1 MKPTLAI
8 TMGDPSG
15 IGPEIVVKA
24 LASPRLWRACR
35 PVVIGR
41 LPIMEAAV
49 RTIGSAVGFAP
60 PDERL
65 PTTNRSRC
73 PLVESG
79 PVRDQ
84 IPPLGRASAAGGRAA
99 IAAIAAATRLALDRR
114 VDAIV
119 TAPISKEAI
128 RAAGSPFPGHTEMLA
143 SLTGSKRF
151 AMMLVG
157 GPLRVSLATIHV
169 SLAQVPALITARGV
183 REVIELTWEAVRH
196 FGLHLPQIAVC
207 GLNPHAGEA
216 GIMGNEER
224 RVIAPA
230 VRAMAKKGIPVS
242 GPYPADTIFF
252 RAARG
257 EFAAIVAM
265 YHDQGLGPLKTLAFD
280 TGVNLTLGLP
290 IIRTSVD
297 HGTAFDI
304 AGKGVARPESLLAAV
319 ELAATMALHARRERV
334 PHLLLGHARPSR

>member
-1 MKPTLAI
+1 MKPLLAI

-15 IGPEIVVKA
+15 IGPEIIVKA
-24 LASPRLWRACR
+24 LASPALWRACQ
-35 PVVIGR
+35 PVVVGR
-41 LPIMEAAV
+41 LPVLQAAALAN
-49 RTIGSAVGFAP
+49 GGGVGFVPVDAA
-60 PDERL
+60 L
-65 PTTNRSRC
+65 PTATRSRC
-73 PLVESG
+73 PLVETG
-79 PVRDQ
+79 PERGR
-84 IPPLGRASAAGGRAA
+84 IPPFGRAGAAGGRAA
-99 IAAIAAATRLALDRR
+99 IAAITGAVRLALDRR

-143 SLTGSKRF
+143 ALTGAKRH

-169 SLAQVPALITARGV
+169 PLAQVPSLITARAV
-183 REVIELTWEAVRH
+183 REVIELTWDAVRR
-196 FGLHLPQIAVC
+196 FGLPRPKIAVC

-216 GIMGNEER
+216 GIMGDEER
-224 RVIAPA
+224 RVIAPV
-230 VRAMAKKGIPVS
+230 VRALAKKGLPVS

-257 EFAAIVAM
+257 EFAAVVAM

-304 AGKGVARPESLLAAV
+304 AGKGLASARSLLAAV
-319 ELAATMALHARRERV
+319 ELAATMARGRQ
-334 PHLLLGHARPSR
+334 P

>member
-1 MKPTLAI
+1 MMKPILAI
-8 TMGDPSG
+8 TMGDPAG

-35 PVVIGR
+35 PVVVGR
-41 LPIMEAAV
+41 LPVMEAAA
-49 RTIGSAVGFAP
+49 RALGGGIAFAP
-60 PDERL
+60 VDAADQSAAG
-65 PTTNRSRC
+65 SRC
-73 PLVESG
+73 LLVETG
-79 PVRDQ
+79 PERDR
-84 IPPLGRASAAGGRAA
+84 IPPPGRASAAGGRAA
-99 IAAIAAATRLALDRR
+99 VEAVAGATQLALDGF

-119 TAPISKEAI
+119 TAPFSKEAI

-143 SLTGSKRF
+143 SLTKAKRY

-169 SLAQVPALITARGV
+169 PLAQVPSLITARGV
-183 REVIELTWEAVRH
+183 REVIDLTWEAVRLL
-196 FGLHLPQIAVC
+196 GLRRPRIAVC

-216 GIMGNEER
+216 GIMGDEER

-230 VRAMAKKGIPVS
+230 VRAMAKKGVPVS
-242 GPYPADTIFF
+242 GPYPADTIFH

-257 EFAAIVAM
+257 EFAAVVAM

-304 AGKGVARPESLLAAV
+304 AGKGVASAESLLAAI
-319 ELAATMALHARRERV
+319 ELAATMARRR
-334 PHLLLGHARPSR
+334 RP

>member
-1 MKPTLAI
+1 MKPILAI
-8 TMGDPSG
+8 TMGDPAG

-24 LASPRLWRACR
+24 LASPRLWKICR

-41 LPIMEAAV
+41 LPVMEAAARANGTGIEFQPV
-49 RTIGSAVGFAP
+49 DETPSAA
-60 PDERL
+60 
-65 PTTNRSRC
+65 TRSRC
-73 PLVESG
+73 LFVESG
-79 PVRDQ
+79 PERDR
-84 IPPLGRASAAGGRAA
+84 IPPVGRASAAGGRAA
-99 IAAIAAATRLALDRR
+99 LGAVTEAAHLALDGF

-143 SLTGSKRF
+143 DITGAKRH
-151 AMMLVG
+151 AMMLLG

-169 SLAQVPALITARGV
+169 PLAQVPALVTARGV
-183 REVIELTWEAVRH
+183 RDVIELTWEAVRR
-196 FGLHLPQIAVC
+196 FGLRRPKIAVC

-216 GIMGNEER
+216 GIMGDEER
-224 RVIAPA
+224 LVIAPA
-230 VRAMAKKGIPVS
+230 VRAMAKKGVPVS

-257 EFAAIVAM
+257 EFAAVVAM

-304 AGKGVARPESLLAAV
+304 AGKSRASPESLLAAI
-319 ELAATMALHARRERV
+319 ELAATMAR
-334 PHLLLGHARPSR
+334 SRQP

>member
-1 MKPTLAI
+1 MPVKPILAI

-24 LASPRLWRACR
+24 LASSRLWRACR

-41 LPIMEAAV
+41 FPVMAAAA
-49 RTIGSAVGFAP
+49 RAFGSGIGFAP
-60 PDERL
+60 AGV
-65 PTTNRSRC
+65 TFTAATRSRC
-73 PLVESG
+73 PLVETG
-79 PVRDQ
+79 PEHDR
-84 IPPLGRASAAGGRAA
+84 IPPFGRANAAGGRAA
-99 IAAIAAATRLALDRR
+99 IEAVTGAICLALDGR

-143 SLTGSKRF
+143 AFTGAKRH

-169 SLAQVPALITARGV
+169 PLAQVPSLITPRGL
-183 REVIELTWEAVRH
+183 RTVIELTWEAVRRL
-196 FGLHLPQIAVC
+196 GLRRPRIAVC

-216 GIMGNEER
+216 GLMGDEER
-224 RVIAPA
+224 CVIAPA
-230 VRAMAKKGIPVS
+230 VRALAKKGIPVS

-257 EFAAIVAM
+257 EFAAVVAM

-280 TGVNLTLGLP
+280 SGVNLTLGLP

-304 AGKGVARPESLLAAV
+304 AGRGVASAESLLAAV
-319 ELAATMALHARRERV
+319 ELAATLAGRR
-334 PHLLLGHARPSR
+334 RP

>member
-1 MKPTLAI
+1 
-8 TMGDPSG
+8 
-15 IGPEIVVKA
+15 
-24 LASPRLWRACR
+24 
-35 PVVIGR
+35 
-41 LPIMEAAV
+41 MEAAA
-49 RTIGSAVGFAP
+49 RALGIGIAFASV
-60 PDERL
+60 DAATEG
-65 PTTNRSRC
+65 TAGARC
-73 PLVESG
+73 LLVETG
-79 PVRDQ
+79 PERDR
-84 IPPLGRASAAGGRAA
+84 IPLPGRASAAGGRAA
-99 IAAIAAATRLALDRR
+99 LAAVTGATQLALDGF

-143 SLTGSKRF
+143 ALTKAKRH

-169 SLAQVPALITARGV
+169 PLAQVPSLITARGI
-183 REVIELTWEAVRH
+183 RTVIELTWEAVRL
-196 FGLHLPQIAVC
+196 FGLRRPRIAVC

-216 GIMGNEER
+216 GLMGDEER

-230 VRAMAKKGIPVS
+230 VRAMAKKGVPVS
-242 GPYPADTIFF
+242 GPYPADTIFH

-257 EFAAIVAM
+257 EFAAVVAM

-304 AGKGVARPESLLAAV
+304 AGKGVASAESLLAAV
-319 ELAATMALHARRERV
+319 ELAATMARRR
-334 PHLLLGHARPSR
+334 RS

>member
-15 IGPEIVVKA
+15 VGPEIVVKA

-35 PVVIGR
+35 PVVVGR
-41 LPIMEAAV
+41 LPVMEAAARARGAGIAFV
-49 RTIGSAVGFAP
+49 PVG
-60 PDERL
+60 ETL
-65 PTTNRSRC
+65 PAANRSRC
-73 PLVESG
+73 PLVETG
-79 PVRDQ
+79 PERDR
-84 IPPLGRASAAGGRAA
+84 IPPFGHASATGGRAA
-99 IAAIAAATRLALDRR
+99 IEAVTGAICLALDRR

-143 SLTGSKRF
+143 AFTGAKRH

-169 SLAQVPALITARGV
+169 PLAEVPSLITARGV
-183 REVIELTWEAVRH
+183 REVIELTWDAVRS
-196 FGLHLPQIAVC
+196 FGLRRPKIAVC

-216 GIMGNEER
+216 GIMGGEER
-224 RVIAPA
+224 RIIAPA

-257 EFAAIVAM
+257 EFAAVVAM

-304 AGKGVARPESLLAAV
+304 AGKGIASPESLLAAV
-319 ELAATMALHARRERV
+319 ELAATMARNRR
-334 PHLLLGHARPSR
+334 P

>member
-1 MKPTLAI
+1 MKPILAI

-24 LASPRLWRACR
+24 LASPRLWRVCR
-35 PVVIGR
+35 PVVFGR
-41 LPIMEAAV
+41 LPVMEAAV
-49 RTIGSAVGFAP
+49 RAIGGGIGFVPVDGTLTPA
-60 PDERL
+60 
-65 PTTNRSRC
+65 TRSRC
-73 PLVESG
+73 PLVETG
-79 PVRDQ
+79 PEPDR
-84 IPPLGRASAAGGRAA
+84 IPPFGRSSAAGGRAA
-99 IAAIAAATRLALDRR
+99 IAAVTGAICRALDRR
-114 VDAIV
+114 VAAIV

-143 SLTGSKRF
+143 ALTGARRH

-169 SLAQVPALITARGV
+169 PLAQVPSLITAGGV
-183 REVIELTWEAVRH
+183 RDVIELTWEAVRR
-196 FGLHLPQIAVC
+196 FGLRRPKIAVC

-216 GIMGNEER
+216 GIMGDEER

-230 VRAMAKKGIPVS
+230 VRALAKQGIPVS

-257 EFAAIVAM
+257 EFAAVVAM

-304 AGKGVARPESLLAAV
+304 AGKGRASPASLLAAI
-319 ELAATMALHARRERV
+319 ELAATLARNR
-334 PHLLLGHARPSR
+334 RP

>member
-1 MKPTLAI
+1 MKPILGI

-15 IGPEIVVKA
+15 VGPEIVVKA
-24 LASPRLWRACR
+24 LASPRLWRVCR
-35 PVVIGR
+35 PLVFGR
-41 LPIMEAAV
+41 LPVMAAAA
-49 RTIGSAVGFAP
+49 RASGGGIGFVPVGDTLP
-60 PDERL
+60 P
-65 PTTNRSRC
+65 PTRARC
-73 PLVESG
+73 PLFETG
-79 PVRDQ
+79 PERDRV
-84 IPPLGRASAAGGRAA
+84 PPFGHASAAGGRAA
-99 IAAIAAATRLALDRR
+99 LEAVTGAICLALDGR

-143 SLTGSKRF
+143 SLTKAKRH

-169 SLAQVPALITARGV
+169 PLAQVPALITARKV
-183 REVIELTWEAVRH
+183 REVIELTWEAVRL
-196 FGLHLPQIAVC
+196 FGLRRPRIAVC

-216 GIMGNEER
+216 GIMGDEER

-230 VRAMAKKGIPVS
+230 VRAMANKGVPVS

-257 EFAAIVAM
+257 EFAAVVAM

-304 AGKGVARPESLLAAV
+304 AGKGVASAESLLAAI
-319 ELAATMALHARRERV
+319 ELAATMARRR
-334 PHLLLGHARPSR
+334 RS

>member
-35 PVVIGR
+35 PIVIGR
-41 LPIMEAAV
+41 RPVLEAAA
-49 RTIGSAVGFAP
+49 RAIDAGIAFAP
-60 PDERL
+60 FGEAL
-65 PTTNRSRC
+65 PLATRSRC

-79 PVRDQ
+79 PERD
-84 IPPLGRASAAGGRAA
+84 PLPRLGRVSAVGGRAA
-99 IAAIAAATRLALDRR
+99 LEAITLAICLALDRR
-114 VDAIV
+114 VEAIV

-143 SLTGSKRF
+143 AFTGARRH

-169 SLAQVPALITARGV
+169 PLALVPSLITPRGV
-183 REVIELTWEAVRH
+183 REVIELTWEAVRS
-196 FGLHLPQIAVC
+196 FGIRAPKIAVC
-207 GLNPHAGEA
+207 GLNPHAGEG
-216 GIMGNEER
+216 GIMGEEER
-224 RVIAPA
+224 LVIAPA
-230 VRAMAKKGIPVS
+230 VRALAKKGIPVS

-257 EFAAIVAM
+257 EFAAVVAM

-304 AGKGVARPESLLAAV
+304 AGRGLASPESLLAAI
-319 ELAATMALHARRERV
+319 ELAATMARNRRT
-334 PHLLLGHARPSR
+334 

>member
-1 MKPTLAI
+1 MKPVLAI
-8 TMGDPSG
+8 TMGDPAG
-15 IGPEIVVKA
+15 VGPEIVVKA
-24 LASPRLWRACR
+24 LASPRLWDACR
-35 PVVIGR
+35 PVILGR
-41 LPIMEAAV
+41 RPVLEAAA
-49 RTIGSAVGFAP
+49 RDLGSGVGFVTVGAS
-60 PDERL
+60 L
-65 PTTNRSRC
+65 PAASRSRC
-73 PLVESG
+73 ALVETG
-79 PVRDQ
+79 PESDR
-84 IPPLGRASAAGGRAA
+84 IPRLGRASATGGRAA
-99 IAAIAAATRLALDRR
+99 IEAVTLAVCLALDRR

-143 SLTGSKRF
+143 AFTGARRH

-169 SLAQVPALITARGV
+169 PLARVPSLITARGV
-183 REVIELTWEAVRH
+183 RDVIELTWEAVRH
-196 FGLHLPQIAVC
+196 FGLRRPAIAVC
-207 GLNPHAGEA
+207 GLNPHAGES
-216 GIMGNEER
+216 GMMGDEER
-224 RVIAPA
+224 RIIAPA
-230 VRAMAKKGIPVS
+230 VRAMADRGIPVS

-257 EFAAIVAM
+257 EFAAVVAM

-304 AGKGVARPESLLAAV
+304 AGRGVASPESLLSAV
-319 ELAATMALHARRERV
+319 ELAATMARNRRR
-334 PHLLLGHARPSR
+334 

>member
-1 MKPTLAI
+1 MKPILAL
-8 TMGDPSG
+8 TMGDPAG

-24 LASPRLWRACR
+24 LASPRLWQVCR
-35 PVVIGR
+35 PVVVGR
-41 LPIMEAAV
+41 LPVMEAAA
-49 RTIGSAVGFAP
+49 RALGSTIAFTSVDETTASAALTHCLLVETGP
-60 PDERL
+60 ERDRL
-65 PTTNRSRC
+65 PH
-73 PLVESG
+73 P
-79 PVRDQ
+79 
-84 IPPLGRASAAGGRAA
+84 GRASAAGGRAA
-99 IAAIAAATRLALDRR
+99 VEAIEGAARLALDGF

-143 SLTGSKRF
+143 ALTKAKRH

-169 SLAQVPALITARGV
+169 PLAQVPSLITARSL
-183 REVIELTWEAVRH
+183 RAIIELTWDAVRL
-196 FGLHLPQIAVC
+196 FGLRRPKIAVC

-216 GIMGNEER
+216 GMMGDEER
-224 RVIAPA
+224 RVIAPV
-230 VRAMAKKGIPVS
+230 VRALAKKGLPVS
-242 GPYPADTIFF
+242 GPYPADTIFY

-257 EFAAIVAM
+257 EFAAVVAM

-304 AGKGVARPESLLAAV
+304 AGKGVASPESLLAAV
-319 ELAATMALHARRERV
+319 ELAATMASRRR
-334 PHLLLGHARPSR
+334 A

>member
-1 MKPTLAI
+1 MKPLLAI
-8 TMGDPSG
+8 TMGDPAG
-15 IGPEIVVKA
+15 VGPEIVVKA
-24 LASPRLWRACR
+24 LGSPRLWKVCR

-41 LPIMEAAV
+41 RPVMEAAAGALGA
-49 RTIGSAVGFAP
+49 RIRFIEAGS
-60 PDERL
+60 RL
-65 PTTNRSRC
+65 PASYPGRC
-73 PLVESG
+73 PLIETG
-79 PVRDQ
+79 PERD
-84 IPPLGRASAAGGRAA
+84 PLPALGRPSAGGGRAA
-99 IAAIAAATRLALDRR
+99 LEAVTEAICLALGRR

-143 SLTGSKRF
+143 AFTAARRH

-157 GPLRVSLATIHV
+157 GPLRVSLATIHEP
-169 SLAQVPALITARGV
+169 LARVPSLITARRV
-183 REVIELTWEAVRH
+183 REVIQLTWEAVRD
-196 FGLHLPQIAVC
+196 FGLRRPRIAVC

-216 GIMGNEER
+216 GLMGQEER

-230 VRAMAKKGIPVS
+230 VRAMAGKGIPVS
-242 GPYPADTIFF
+242 GPYPADTVFH

-257 EFAAIVAM
+257 EFAAVVAM

-304 AGKGVARPESLLAAV
+304 AGKGVASPESLLAAV
-319 ELAATMALHARRERV
+319 ELAATMARHRAR
-334 PHLLLGHARPSR
+334 G

>member
-1 MKPTLAI
+1 MKPILAI
-8 TMGDPSG
+8 TMGDPAG

-24 LASPRLWRACR
+24 LASPRLRRACR
-35 PVVIGR
+35 PVVFGR
-41 LPIMEAAV
+41 LAALEAAA
-49 RTIGSAVGFAP
+49 RAAGSGIEFVEV
-60 PDERL
+60 DSKL
-65 PTTNRSRC
+65 PALSPGRC
-73 PLVESG
+73 ALVETG
-79 PVRDQ
+79 PARDPL
-84 IPPLGRASAAGGRAA
+84 PPMGRASAAGGRAA
-99 IAAIAAATRLALDRR
+99 LEAITYAVCLALDRR
-114 VDAIV
+114 VDAVV

-143 SLTGSKRF
+143 AFTGAKRH

-169 SLAQVPALITARGV
+169 PLAKVPALITARGV

-196 FGLHLPQIAVC
+196 FGLRRPTIAVC

-216 GIMGNEER
+216 GMMGDEER

-230 VRAMAKKGIPVS
+230 VRAMAKSGIPVS
-242 GPYPADTIFF
+242 GPYPADTIFH

-257 EFAAIVAM
+257 EFSAVVAM

-304 AGKGVARPESLLAAV
+304 AGKGVASPESLLAAV
-319 ELAATMALHARRERV
+319 ELAATMARNRGR
-334 PHLLLGHARPSR
+334 G

>member
-1 MKPTLAI
+1 VPRTPVVAI
-8 TMGDPSG
+8 TSGDPAG

-24 LASPRLWRACR
+24 LGERRLWRACR
-35 PVVIGR
+35 PVVVGR
-41 LPIMEAAV
+41 APVLERAARALRSAITFVPVGSTLP
-49 RTIGSAVGFAP
+49 RPAP
-60 PDERL
+60 G
-65 PTTNRSRC
+65 RC
-73 PLVESG
+73 PLVEAG
-79 PVRDQ
+79 PERDPL
-84 IPPLGRASAAGGRAA
+84 PPLGRPGLLGGRAA
-99 IAAIAAATRLALDRR
+99 LEAVALATCLALDRR

-143 SLTGSKRF
+143 AYTGARRH

-169 SLAQVPALITARGV
+169 PLKEVPALITRRGL
-183 REVIELTWEAVRH
+183 REVIDLTWEAVRAL
-196 FGLHLPQIAVC
+196 GLRRPRIAVC

-216 GIMGNEER
+216 GIMGDEER

-230 VRAMAKKGIPVS
+230 VRDAVRRGVPAS
-242 GPYPADTIFF
+242 GPLPADTVFF

-257 EFAAIVAM
+257 EFAAVVAM
-265 YHDQGLGPLKTLAFD
+265 YHDQGLGPFKTLAFD

-290 IIRTSVD
+290 VIRTSVD

-304 AGKGVARPESLLAAV
+304 AGRGVASAESLLAAV
-319 ELAATMALHARRERV
+319 ELAARLARNR
-334 PHLLLGHARPSR
+334 RP

>member
-1 MKPTLAI
+1 MKPILAI
-8 TMGDPSG
+8 TMGDPAG

-24 LASPRLWRACR
+24 LSSPRLWSTCR
-35 PVVIGR
+35 PVVFGR
-41 LPIMEAAV
+41 LPVLETAA
-49 RTIGSAVGFAP
+49 RALGSEVGFVP
-60 PDERL
+60 VGKKL
-65 PTTNRSRC
+65 PTASRSQC
-73 PLVESG
+73 PLVETG
-79 PVRDQ
+79 PERDR
-84 IPPLGRASAAGGRAA
+84 IPPLGRVSAAGGRAA
-99 IAAIAAATRLALDRR
+99 IEAITLAICLALDRR

-143 SLTGSKRF
+143 AFTGAQRH

-169 SLAQVPALITARGV
+169 PLAQVPSLITARNV
-183 REVIELTWEAVRH
+183 RAVIELTWDAVRS
-196 FGLHLPQIAVC
+196 FGLRRPKIAVC
-207 GLNPHAGEA
+207 GLNPRAGEA
-216 GIMGNEER
+216 GLMGDEER
-224 RVIAPA
+224 RVIAPV
-230 VRAMAKKGIPVS
+230 VRALAKKGIPVS

-252 RAARG
+252 RAVRG
-257 EFAAIVAM
+257 EFAAVVAM

-304 AGKGVARPESLLAAV
+304 AGTGSASPESLLAAI
-319 ELAATMALHARRERV
+319 ELAATMARRR
-334 PHLLLGHARPSR
+334 RS

>member
-1 MKPTLAI
+1 MKPILAI
-8 TMGDPSG
+8 TMGDPAG

-24 LASPRLWRACR
+24 LASPRLWSVCR

-41 LPIMEAAV
+41 LPVMETAA
-49 RTIGSAVGFAP
+49 RAAGVGVAFVPVGA
-60 PDERL
+60 RL
-65 PTTNRSRC
+65 PATDRSRC
-73 PLVESG
+73 PLVETG
-79 PVRDQ
+79 PERDRV
-84 IPPLGRASAAGGRAA
+84 PALGRVSAAGGRAA
-99 IAAIAAATRLALDRR
+99 IEAVTEAICLALDGR
-114 VDAIV
+114 VDAVV

-143 SLTGSKRF
+143 AFTGSKRH

-169 SLAQVPALITARGV
+169 PLAQVPSLITPRGV
-183 REVIELTWEAVRH
+183 RDVIELTWDAVRR
-196 FGLHLPQIAVC
+196 FGLRRPRIAVC

-216 GIMGNEER
+216 GMMGDEER

-230 VRAMAKKGIPVS
+230 VRAIAKKGIPVS
-242 GPYPADTIFF
+242 GPYPADTIFH

-257 EFAAIVAM
+257 EFAAVVAM

-304 AGKGVARPESLLAAV
+304 AGKGLASAGSLLAAV
-319 ELAATMALHARRERV
+319 ELAATMARHRR
-334 PHLLLGHARPSR
+334 P

>member
-1 MKPTLAI
+1 MKPILAI

-15 IGPEIVVKA
+15 IGPEVVVKA
-24 LASPRLWRACR
+24 LAAPRLWRLCR
-35 PVVIGR
+35 PVICGR
-41 LPIMEAAV
+41 LPVMMAAARAAGGGV
-49 RTIGSAVGFAP
+49 GFVAVG
-60 PDERL
+60 ETL
-65 PTTNRSRC
+65 PTATRARC
-73 PLVESG
+73 PLVETG
-79 PVRDQ
+79 PARDR
-84 IPPLGRASAAGGRAA
+84 IPPFGRPSAAGGRAA
-99 IAAIAAATRLALDRR
+99 IAAVTAAIRLALDGR

-143 SLTGSKRF
+143 ALTGAKRH

-169 SLAQVPALITARGV
+169 PLARVPSLITARGV
-183 REVIELTWEAVRH
+183 RDVIELTWEAVRH
-196 FGLHLPQIAVC
+196 FGLREPKIAVC

-216 GIMGNEER
+216 GMMGDEER
-224 RVIAPA
+224 LVIAPA
-230 VRAMAKKGIPVS
+230 VRALAKKGIPVS

-257 EFAAIVAM
+257 EFAAVVAM

-280 TGVNLTLGLP
+280 TGVNVTLGLP

-304 AGKGVARPESLLAAV
+304 AGQGLASAHSLLAAV
-319 ELAATMALHARRERV
+319 ELAATMARGRRR
-334 PHLLLGHARPSR
+334 

>member
-1 MKPTLAI
+1 VPKRPNSTVTVKPILAI

-15 IGPEIVVKA
+15 VGPEIVVKA
-24 LASPRLWRACR
+24 LASPRLRRVCR
-35 PVVIGR
+35 PLVVGR
-41 LPIMEAAV
+41 LPVMAAAA
-49 RTIGSAVGFAP
+49 RAAGSDIEFVPVG
-60 PDERL
+60 DKL
-65 PTTNRSRC
+65 PAARRSRC
-73 PLVESG
+73 PLVETG
-79 PVRDQ
+79 PERDP
-84 IPPLGRASAAGGRAA
+84 IPPFGRPSAIGGRAA
-99 IAAIAAATRLALDRR
+99 IEAITEAICLALDGRA
-114 VDAIV
+114 DAIV

-143 SLTGSKRF
+143 AFTGAKRH

-169 SLAQVPALITARGV
+169 PLAQVPSLITARGV
-183 REVIELTWEAVRH
+183 RDVIELTWEAVRRL
-196 FGLHLPQIAVC
+196 GLRRPKIAVC

-216 GIMGNEER
+216 GIMGGEER

-230 VRAMAKKGIPVS
+230 VRALAKRGVPVS
-242 GPYPADTIFF
+242 GPYPADTVFF

-257 EFAAIVAM
+257 EFAAVVAM

-304 AGKGVARPESLLAAV
+304 AGTGRASAQSLLAAV
-319 ELAATMALHARRERV
+319 ELAATMAR
-334 PHLLLGHARPSR
+334 SRAKA

>member
-1 MKPTLAI
+1 MKPILAI
-8 TMGDPSG
+8 TMGDPAG

-24 LASPRLWRACR
+24 LASPRLWRVCR

-41 LPIMEAAV
+41 LPIMAAAA
-49 RTIGSAVGFAP
+49 RALGGGIAFAP
-60 PDERL
+60 VDAAAESAAGSHCL
-65 PTTNRSRC
+65 
-73 PLVESG
+73 LVETG
-79 PVRDQ
+79 PERDR
-84 IPPLGRASAAGGRAA
+84 IPLPGRASVAGGRAA
-99 IAAIAAATRLALDRR
+99 IEAVTGAAHLALDGF

-143 SLTGSKRF
+143 SLTKARRH

-169 SLAQVPALITARGV
+169 PIAQVPSLITARAV
-183 REVIELTWEAVRH
+183 REVIELTWEAVRL
-196 FGLHLPQIAVC
+196 FGLRRPKIAVC

-216 GIMGNEER
+216 GIMGDEER
-224 RVIAPA
+224 RVIGPA

-257 EFAAIVAM
+257 EFAAVVAM

-304 AGKGVARPESLLAAV
+304 AGKGVASSESLLAAI
-319 ELAATMALHARRERV
+319 ELAATMARRR
-334 PHLLLGHARPSR
+334 RS

>member
-1 MKPTLAI
+1 MET
-8 TMGDPSG
+8 
-15 IGPEIVVKA
+15 GPK
-24 LASPRLWRACR
+24 
-35 PVVIGR
+35 
-41 LPIMEAAV
+41 
-49 RTIGSAVGFAP
+49 
-60 PDERL
+60 
-65 PTTNRSRC
+65 
-73 PLVESG
+73 
-79 PVRDQ
+79 RDG
-84 IPPLGRASAAGGRAA
+84 IPPLGRVSAAGGRAA
-99 IAAIAAATRLALDRR
+99 IEAITGAICLALGRR

-143 SLTGSKRF
+143 TFTGAKRH

-169 SLAQVPALITARGV
+169 PLAQVPSLITTRGV
-183 REVIELTWEAVRH
+183 REVIELTWDAVRS
-196 FGLHLPQIAVC
+196 FGLRRPKIAVC
-207 GLNPHAGEA
+207 GLNPHAGE
-216 GIMGNEER
+216 GGMMGDEER
-224 RVIAPA
+224 RIIAPV
-230 VRAMAKKGIPVS
+230 VRALAKKGIPVS

-257 EFAAIVAM
+257 EFAAVVAM

-304 AGKGVARPESLLAAV
+304 AGKGIASPESLLAAV
-319 ELAATMALHARRERV
+319 ELAATMARNRR
-334 PHLLLGHARPSR
+334 S

>member
-1 MKPTLAI
+1 MKPILAI
-8 TMGDPSG
+8 TMGDPAG
-15 IGPEIVVKA
+15 IGPEIIVKA
-24 LASPRLWRACR
+24 LASPRLWSACR
-35 PVVIGR
+35 PVVVGR
-41 LPIMEAAV
+41 LPVMETAA
-49 RTIGSAVGFAP
+49 RALGAGIGFAP
-60 PDERL
+60 VDTAAESAAG
-65 PTTNRSRC
+65 SRC
-73 PLVESG
+73 LLVETG
-79 PVRDQ
+79 PEGDRV
-84 IPPLGRASAAGGRAA
+84 PPPGRASAAGGRAA
-99 IAAIAAATRLALDRR
+99 IEAVTGATHLALDGF

-143 SLTGSKRF
+143 SLTKARRH

-169 SLAQVPALITARGV
+169 PLAQVPSLITARGV
-183 REVIELTWEAVRH
+183 RAVIELTWEAVRL
-196 FGLHLPQIAVC
+196 FGLRRPRIAVC

-216 GIMGNEER
+216 GIMGDEEQL
-224 RVIAPA
+224 VIAPA
-230 VRAMAKKGIPVS
+230 VRAMAKKGVPVS
-242 GPYPADTIFF
+242 GPYPADTIFH

-257 EFAAIVAM
+257 EFAAVVAM

-304 AGKGVARPESLLAAV
+304 AGKGRASEQSLLAAV
-319 ELAATMALHARRERV
+319 ELAATMARNRR
-334 PHLLLGHARPSR
+334 A

>member
-1 MKPTLAI
+1 MKPILAI
-8 TMGDPSG
+8 TMGDPAG

-24 LASPRLWRACR
+24 LASPRLWHVCR
-35 PVVIGR
+35 PVVVGR
-41 LPIMEAAV
+41 LPVMESAA
-49 RTIGSAVGFAP
+49 RALGVGIAFASV
-60 PDERL
+60 DAA
-65 PTTNRSRC
+65 TAGTDGARC
-73 PLVESG
+73 LLVETG
-79 PVRDQ
+79 PERDR
-84 IPPLGRASAAGGRAA
+84 IPLPGRVSTAAGRAA
-99 IAAIAAATRLALDRR
+99 VAAVAAATQLALDGF

-143 SLTGSKRF
+143 ALTKAKRH

-169 SLAQVPALITARGV
+169 PLAQVPSLITARGI
-183 REVIELTWEAVRH
+183 RTVIELTWEAVRL
-196 FGLHLPQIAVC
+196 FGLRRPRIAVC

-216 GIMGNEER
+216 GLMGDEER

-230 VRAMAKKGIPVS
+230 VRALAKKGIPVS
-242 GPYPADTIFF
+242 GPYPADTIFH

-257 EFAAIVAM
+257 EFAAVVAM

-304 AGKGVARPESLLAAV
+304 AGKGAASAESLLAAV
-319 ELAATMALHARRERV
+319 ELAATMARRR
-334 PHLLLGHARPSR
+334 RS

>member
-1 MKPTLAI
+1 MMKPLLAI
-8 TMGDPSG
+8 TMGDPAG

-24 LASPRLWRACR
+24 IASARLWRVCR
-35 PVVIGR
+35 PVVFGR
-41 LPIMEAAV
+41 LPVMEAAA
-49 RTIGSAVGFAP
+49 RAAGGGIGFVPVGAT
-60 PDERL
+60 L
-65 PTTNRSRC
+65 PTAARSRC
-73 PLVESG
+73 PLVETG
-79 PVRDQ
+79 PEHDR
-84 IPPLGRASAAGGRAA
+84 IPPVGRASAAGGRAA
-99 IAAIAAATRLALDRR
+99 IEAVTMAICLALDRR

-143 SLTGSKRF
+143 AFTGAKRH

-169 SLAQVPALITARGV
+169 PLAQVPSLITASGV
-183 REVIELTWEAVRH
+183 RDVIELTWEAVRR
-196 FGLHLPQIAVC
+196 FGLRRPKIAVC

-216 GIMGNEER
+216 GMMGDEER

-230 VRAMAKKGIPVS
+230 VRAMAKKGVPVS

-257 EFAAIVAM
+257 EFAAVVAM

-304 AGKGVARPESLLAAV
+304 AGTGVASPKSLLAAV
-319 ELAATMALHARRERV
+319 ELAATMSANRR
-334 PHLLLGHARPSR
+334 P

>member
-1 MKPTLAI
+1 MKPILAI
-8 TMGDPSG
+8 TMGDPAG

-24 LASPRLWRACR
+24 LGSPRLWKVCR
-35 PVVIGR
+35 PVVLGR
-41 LPIMEAAV
+41 LPVLEAAARAIDPDIV
-49 RTIGSAVGFAP
+49 FVPVGRT
-60 PDERL
+60 L
-65 PTTNRSRC
+65 PAATRSRC
-73 PLVESG
+73 PLVETG
-79 PVRDQ
+79 PERDSL
-84 IPPLGRASAAGGRAA
+84 PPLGHASVAGGRAA
-99 IAAIAAATRLALDRR
+99 LEAITMAICLALDGRA
-114 VDAIV
+114 DAIV

-143 SLTGSKRF
+143 AFTGAKRH

-169 SLAQVPALITARGV
+169 PLSQVPSLITARGV
-183 REVIELTWEAVRH
+183 REVIELTWDAVRH
-196 FGLHLPQIAVC
+196 FGLRRPKIAVC

-216 GIMGNEER
+216 GIMGGEER
-224 RVIAPA
+224 RIIAPA
-230 VRAMAKKGIPVS
+230 VRAAARAGIPVS

-257 EFAAIVAM
+257 EFAAVVAM

-304 AGKGVARPESLLAAV
+304 AGKGVASPESLLAAI
-319 ELAATMALHARRERV
+319 ELAATMARNRA
-334 PHLLLGHARPSR
+334 GA